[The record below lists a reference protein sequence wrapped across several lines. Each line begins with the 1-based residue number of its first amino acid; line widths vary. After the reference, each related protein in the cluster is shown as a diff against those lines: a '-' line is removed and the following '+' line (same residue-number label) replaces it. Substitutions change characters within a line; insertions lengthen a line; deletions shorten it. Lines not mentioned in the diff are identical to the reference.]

1 MSEIPNDED
10 NDHLFQDEI
19 DVSNFVE
26 KTFFRKSALS
36 NEYIKNLRQNS
47 KLHIKQAK
55 RAINLFKKKGHAG
68 LIHLFLPIETLD
80 SYRQYTNERLAQ
92 LGPNKKASR
101 QEFMAYIGLEIATS
115 LVPLNQH
122 R

>member
-47 KLHIKQAK
+47 KLRIKQAK
-55 RAINLFKKKGHAG
+55 RAINLFKKRVMQVSFICFSPYK
-68 LIHLFLPIETLD
+68 L
-80 SYRQYTNERLAQ
+80 
-92 LGPNKKASR
+92 
-101 QEFMAYIGLEIATS
+101 
-115 LVPLNQH
+115 
-122 R
+122 

>member
-36 NEYIKNLRQNS
+36 NEYIKYQ
-47 KLHIKQAK
+47 
-55 RAINLFKKKGHAG
+55 
-68 LIHLFLPIETLD
+68 
-80 SYRQYTNERLAQ
+80 
-92 LGPNKKASR
+92 
-101 QEFMAYIGLEIATS
+101 S
-115 LVPLNQH
+115 LVYSKFLRKYFDEWRILLKH
-122 R
+122 YI